1 MKIKSFMHKVLG
13 ALLALPFLPSLVYAF
28 NMQPARRES
37 YNGMT
42 PHDHW
47 DAVWHETM
55 LDITFIGI
63 VFSAITIW
71 FMLKYRRKGHGE
83 RGKWVH
89 LSPQAKIGWA
99 VIPVVLFLADDLFL
113 FVKGWDLHNQYREPP
128 ANAYEIKV
136 TASMWNWNYVY
147 PNGVETDNELR
158 VPVGKPVV
166 LRMQSDDVLH
176 SHYMN
181 RYRVTEDVMPG
192 RVTWQWFMPDKL
204 GESVITCR
212 EYCGE
217 NHSAMYGKAIV
228 MTQADFDAWMVSE
241 GGAPVAAAPAAVPS
255 IVPEAVA
262 AEVVEEV
269 AAEAAPAGQ

>member
-1 MKIKSFMHKVLG
+1 
-13 ALLALPFLPSLVYAF
+13 
-28 NMQPARRES
+28 
-37 YNGMT
+37 
-42 PHDHW
+42 
-47 DAVWHETM
+47 
-55 LDITFIGI
+55 
-63 VFSAITIW
+63 
-71 FMLKYRRKGHGE
+71 
-83 RGKWVH
+83 
-89 LSPQAKIGWA
+89 
-99 VIPVVLFLADDLFL
+99 
-113 FVKGWDLHNQYREPP
+113 
-128 ANAYEIKV
+128 
-136 TASMWNWNYVY
+136 
-147 PNGVETDNELR
+147 
-158 VPVGKPVV
+158 
-166 LRMQSDDVLH
+166 
-176 SHYMN
+176 
-181 RYRVTEDVMPG
+181 MPG